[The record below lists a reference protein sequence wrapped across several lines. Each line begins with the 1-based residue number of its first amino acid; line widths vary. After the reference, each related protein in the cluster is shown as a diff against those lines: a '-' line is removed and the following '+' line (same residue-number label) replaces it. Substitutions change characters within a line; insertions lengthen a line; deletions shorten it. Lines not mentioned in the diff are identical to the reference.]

1 MSTSHY
7 RRSRYPLFL
16 TVAMLLIVTLS
27 AIVPTAPPSAQAQD
41 APIDQMRAFW
51 VDASNPG
58 YRNHPQVDELV
69 QNVVRANAN
78 TIIAQMRRHGD
89 SRYNNSIEPRAADHT
104 LAPAN
109 EFDPLEYLIEKAHSE
124 GIKVHAWLVV
134 TVTCRNNDP
143 LRGHPQHVCTHHGP
157 GVPDPVRWTTATY
170 SGVQV
175 GDLDFGHPSAIH
187 HMEAVVQHLLHHYP
201 GLDGI
206 HFDFMR
212 YSDQEFGYNRV
223 SLDRFNRAHGY
234 PASYRPRPTDP
245 VWSQWRRD
253 RMTELMRRLYIR
265 SKAIN
270 PKIEVSVAT
279 ITWGGIGSYS
289 LDDWPNSAA
298 YSRVFQDWRAWL
310 EEGIMDFALPMHYF
324 EEGNAR
330 SRGWYDSWLAWDRA
344 NTGRR
349 AIVAGMGSWLNTP
362 DQGIAQIQRALMPDA
377 QGRALSGVAFYSYNQ
392 PFAGSNFERRRA
404 FMDQLRA
411 TVFAQPAR
419 APVWP
424 WIAYPTTGHLQGM
437 ATIDGQ
443 IISDARVSL
452 FKDGAW
458 LRDITASYDGWY
470 GAVELDPGLYTV
482 VIHGHDGRTVQHDI
496 VVKAGMVMSGP

>member
-1 MSTSHY
+1 
-7 RRSRYPLFL
+7 
-16 TVAMLLIVTLS
+16 
-27 AIVPTAPPSAQAQD
+27 
-41 APIDQMRAFW
+41 
-51 VDASNPG
+51 
-58 YRNHPQVDELV
+58 
-69 QNVVRANAN
+69 
-78 TIIAQMRRHGD
+78 
-89 SRYNNSIEPRAADHT
+89 
-104 LAPAN
+104 
-109 EFDPLEYLIEKAHSE
+109 
-124 GIKVHAWLVV
+124 
-134 TVTCRNNDP
+134 
-143 LRGHPQHVCTHHGP
+143 
-157 GVPDPVRWTTATY
+157 
-170 SGVQV
+170 
-175 GDLDFGHPSAIH
+175 
-187 HMEAVVQHLLHHYP
+187 
-201 GLDGI
+201 
-206 HFDFMR
+206 
-212 YSDQEFGYNRV
+212 
-223 SLDRFNRAHGY
+223 
-234 PASYRPRPTDP
+234 
-245 VWSQWRRD
+245 
-253 RMTELMRRLYIR
+253 MTELMRRLYIR

-349 AIVAGMGSWLNTP
+349 GDCGRDGIVAQYTGSGYCADP
-362 DQGIAQIQRALMPDA
+362 ACPDA
-377 QGRALSGVAFYSYNQ
+377 RCSGAGLVRVAFYSYNQ

-452 FKDGAW
+452 FKDGTW

-470 GAVELDPGLYTV
+470 GAVELDPRSVYG
-482 VIHGHDGRTVQHDI
+482 GHPR
-496 VVKAGMVMSGP
+496 P